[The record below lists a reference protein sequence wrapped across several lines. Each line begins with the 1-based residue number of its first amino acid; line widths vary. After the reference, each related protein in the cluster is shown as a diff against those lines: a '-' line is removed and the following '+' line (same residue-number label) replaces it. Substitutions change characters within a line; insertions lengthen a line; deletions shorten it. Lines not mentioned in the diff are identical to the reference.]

1 MNKKKSNDI
10 IEETC
15 KKYLKYTFTEDE
27 IKELGK
33 SLAKVFSDH
42 SEAEARLKSVSTQ
55 IKAEITALEGAM
67 TLSSEKI
74 RSGYEHRNID
84 CKKEFDYRLGTVTIT
99 RIDTG
104 EVVEE
109 RPMDAEE
116 KQRKFELVP
125 KDVVAEA

>member
-1 MNKKKSNDI
+1 MTKIKSNDVV
-10 IEETC
+10 EEPC

-27 IKELGK
+27 IKELGR

-42 SEAEARLKSVSTQ
+42 SEAEGRLKSVSTQ
-55 IKAEITALEGAM
+55 IKAEITSLEGIM
-67 TLSSEKI
+67 TMVSEKI

-84 CKKEFDYRLGTVTIT
+84 CKKEFDYRLGSVTII
-99 RIDTG
+99 RLDTG

-116 KQRKFELVP
+116 TQKKLELQP
-125 KDVVAEA
+125 RA